1 MVFTN
6 ILILVQE
13 NMRALLN
20 VAAEQPDTEMLLQ
33 KHFTCLLSSIWRT
46 STRSTNNQKLSLNS
60 PIFNRQVMGSANHTQ
75 ELARKPFQG
84 MKITSLSSKLVEF
97 ALQDS
102 STSQPLDTASR
113 PRLQEPINKV
123 GLDLTLE
130 FPHGNDD
137 SSTHF
142 PPIIKLTIDGSDSF
156 NYVNDP
162 PGEDKLK
169 VSRIAAEDRYR
180 FVTLSMPKALHKVL
194 RVVVVTKVSVVLFV
208 GMMQIRVF
216 KIRLDGLQTR
226 SPHMIRSREVE

>member
-1 MVFTN
+1 MIFTN

-46 STRSTNNQKLSLNS
+46 STRSTNNQKLSLNC
-60 PIFNRQVMGSANHTQ
+60 PIFNRQVMGSANHAQ

-84 MKITSLSSKLVEF
+84 MKITSLSSKLVES

-102 STSQPLDTASR
+102 STSQPVDTASR
-113 PRLQEPINKV
+113 SRLQEDQPINKV

-130 FPHGNDD
+130 FPRGNDD

-180 FVTLSMPKALHKVL
+180 L
-194 RVVVVTKVSVVLFV
+194 
-208 GMMQIRVF
+208 
-216 KIRLDGLQTR
+216 
-226 SPHMIRSREVE
+226 